1 MAAARV
7 IFLWLRRQ
15 RLFARLARQTSQ
27 RLQHE
32 VKLARMQQ
40 EQECCACALQAMEQ
54 RRQAAATHTKAI
66 ADEAT
71 KRHQA
76 AHRQQLLDEHATR
89 ACQQKAAALRQRLRL
104 LSRGGNDKITKNIL
118 LPFWLFFTWDP

>member
-1 MAAARV
+1 M
-7 IFLWLRRQ
+7 
-15 RLFARLARQTSQ
+15 
-27 RLQHE
+27 QH
-32 VKLARMQQ
+32 
-40 EQECCACALQAMEQ
+40 EQECCVRALQAMEQ
-54 RRQAAATHTKAI
+54 RQQVAAAQEKAI
-66 ADEAT
+66 ADEAN
-71 KRHQA
+71 KRHKA